1 MMNDIAAFTLVRS
14 RRFGYEM
21 GKRVPSMSIG
31 QRLKRLGFDF
41 YLVLLIGTVALATL
55 LPARGAAAEVVDMV
69 STGAVAL
76 LFFLYGVKLNTGAIV
91 AGLTNWRLQA
101 LIFASTFIAFPIVGF
116 ILAFALG
123 PLLPPE
129 LRIGLLYL
137 AILPSTVQSSI
148 AFTSIAHGNV
158 PAAVCAA
165 SLSNLAGVFI
175 TPAAAALLLHTSGT
189 SGLGADAIIGIAVQL
204 LLPFVLGQLA
214 RPLLSRFVDRH
225 PVLTRV
231 VDRGSILII
240 VFSAFSAGV
249 VAGIWQQVDIGTLA
263 ILFAADTVLLVVIMV
278 LTSQAGRLSGLSRA
292 DRLALFFCGSKKS
305 LASGL
310 PMANILFAG
319 QAASMIVL
327 PLMLFHQLQL
337 FVCAVIAQRE
347 GQRVLAANV
356 TP

>member
-1 MMNDIAAFTLVRS
+1 
-14 RRFGYEM
+14 
-21 GKRVPSMSIG
+21 MSIG
-31 QRLKRLGFDF
+31 QRLKRAGFDF
-41 YLVLLIGTVALATL
+41 YLVLLIGTVALATV
-55 LPARGAAAEVVDMV
+55 LPARGVAADAVDII
-69 STGAVAL
+69 SSAAVAL
-76 LFFLYGVKLNTGAIV
+76 LFFLYGVKLNTGAII
-91 AGLTNWRLQA
+91 AGITNWRLQG
-101 LIFASTFIAFPIVGF
+101 LIFASTFIAFPLVGF
-116 ILAFALG
+116 LLAFALG

-129 LRIGLLYL
+129 LRTGVLYL
-137 AILPSTVQSSI
+137 SILPSTVQSSI
-148 AFTSIAHGNV
+148 AFTSIARGNV

-165 SLSNLAGVFI
+165 SVSNLAGIFI
-175 TPAAAALLLHTSGT
+175 TPVAATLLLHTSGG
-189 SGLGADAIIGIAVQL
+189 GLGGGAVIGIAVQL

-214 RPLLSRFVDRH
+214 RPLLSGVVDRH

-231 VDRGSILII
+231 VDRGSILVI

-263 ILFAADTVLLVVIMV
+263 ILFAADTILLVAIMI
-278 LTSQAGRLSGLSRA
+278 LTAQAGRLAGLPRA

-319 QAASMIVL
+319 HAASLIVL

-347 GQRVLAANV
+347 GQRDIVASANS
-356 TP
+356 

>member
-1 MMNDIAAFTLVRS
+1 
-14 RRFGYEM
+14 
-21 GKRVPSMSIG
+21 MSIG
-31 QRLKRLGFDF
+31 QRLKRVGFDW
-41 YLVLLIGTVALATL
+41 YLVLLVGTVVIATL
-55 LPARGAAAEVVDMV
+55 LPARGAAADAVDTI
-69 STGAVAL
+69 SSLAVAL

-91 AGLTNWRLQA
+91 AGFTNWRLQG
-101 LIFASTFIAFPIVGF
+101 LIFASTFIVFPIVGF
-116 ILAFALG
+116 ILVFVLG
-123 PLLPPE
+123 AVLPPE

-137 AILPSTVQSSI
+137 SILPSTVQSSI

-165 SLSNLAGVFI
+165 SVSNLAGIFI
-175 TPAAAALLLHTSGT
+175 TPAAAALLLHTSGG
-189 SGLGADAIIGIAVQL
+189 GLGAGAVIGIAVQL
-204 LLPFVLGQLA
+204 LLPFILGQLA

-240 VFSAFSAGV
+240 VYSAFSAGV

-263 ILFAADTVLLVVIMV
+263 ILFAADTVMLAIIMIV
-278 LTSQAGRLSGLSRA
+278 TSRAGRAAGLSRG

-319 QAASMIVL
+319 QAASLIVL

-347 GQRVLAANV
+347 GQRVIAESV

>member
-1 MMNDIAAFTLVRS
+1 
-14 RRFGYEM
+14 
-21 GKRVPSMSIG
+21 MSIG
-31 QRLKRLGFDF
+31 QKLKRLGLDF
-41 YLVLLIGTVALATL
+41 YLALLIGTVAMATL
-55 LPARGAAAEVVDMV
+55 LPARGTTAGGVDV
-69 STGAVAL
+69 ISSSAVAL

-91 AGLTNWRLQA
+91 AGFTNWRLQA
-101 LIFASTFIAFPIVGF
+101 LIFAGTFIAFPIVGF
-116 ILAFALG
+116 VLVFLLG
-123 PLLPPE
+123 SVLPPE

-137 AILPSTVQSSI
+137 SILPSTVQSSI
-148 AFTSIAHGNV
+148 AFTSIARGNV

-165 SLSNLAGVFI
+165 SVSNLIGIFI
-175 TPAAAALLLHTSGT
+175 TPAAAALLLHTSGG
-189 SGLGADAIIGIAVQL
+189 GLGAPAVFGIAVQL
-204 LLPFVLGQLA
+204 LLPFAAGQLA
-214 RPLLSRFVDRH
+214 RPLLAGFVDRH

-240 VFSAFSAGV
+240 VYSAFSAGV

-263 ILFAADTVLLVVIMV
+263 ILFAADTVMLVVIMIV
-278 LTSQAGRLSGLSRA
+278 TSRAGRLVGLPRG

-319 QAASMIVL
+319 QAASLIVL

-347 GQRVLAANV
+347 GQRDIAGSA

>member
-1 MMNDIAAFTLVRS
+1 
-14 RRFGYEM
+14 
-21 GKRVPSMSIG
+21 MSIG
-31 QRLKRLGFDF
+31 QRLKRVGFDW
-41 YLVLLIGTVALATL
+41 YLVLLVGTMVIATL
-55 LPARGAAAEVVDMV
+55 LPARGAAADAVDTI
-69 STGAVAL
+69 SSLAVAL

-91 AGLTNWRLQA
+91 AGFTNWRLQG

-116 ILAFALG
+116 LLAFLLG
-123 PLLPPE
+123 PVLPPE

-137 AILPSTVQSSI
+137 SILPSTVQSSI
-148 AFTSIAHGNV
+148 AFTSIARGNV

-165 SLSNLAGVFI
+165 SVSNLAGIFI
-175 TPAAAALLLHTSGT
+175 TPAAAALLLHTSGG
-189 SGLGADAIIGIAVQL
+189 GLGAGAVLGIAVQL
-204 LLPFVLGQLA
+204 LLPFVVGQLA
-214 RPLLSRFVDRH
+214 RPLLSALVDRH
-225 PVLTRV
+225 PVLTRI

-240 VFSAFSAGV
+240 VYSAFSAGV

-263 ILFAADTVLLVVIMV
+263 ILFAADTVLLTVIMIV
-278 LTSQAGRLSGLSRA
+278 TSRAGRIAGLSRA

-319 QAASMIVL
+319 QAASLIVL

-347 GQRVLAANV
+347 GQRVIAESV

>member
-1 MMNDIAAFTLVRS
+1 
-14 RRFGYEM
+14 
-21 GKRVPSMSIG
+21 MSIG
-31 QRLKRLGFDF
+31 QRLKRVGFDW
-41 YLVLLIGTVALATL
+41 YLVLLVGTMVIATL
-55 LPARGAAAEVVDMV
+55 LPAREAAADAVDTI
-69 STGAVAL
+69 SSLAVAL

-91 AGLTNWRLQA
+91 AGFTNWRLQG

-116 ILAFALG
+116 LLAFLLG
-123 PLLPPE
+123 AVLPPE

-137 AILPSTVQSSI
+137 SILPSTVQSSI
-148 AFTSIAHGNV
+148 AFTSIARGNV

-165 SLSNLAGVFI
+165 SVSNLAGIFI
-175 TPAAAALLLHTSGT
+175 TPAAAALLLHTSGG
-189 SGLGADAIIGIAVQL
+189 GLGAGAVLGIAVQL
-204 LLPFVLGQLA
+204 LLPFVIGQLA
-214 RPLLSRFVDRH
+214 RPLLSALVDRH
-225 PVLTRV
+225 PVLTRI

-240 VFSAFSAGV
+240 VYSAFSAGAV
-249 VAGIWQQVDIGTLA
+249 VGIWQQVDIGTLA
-263 ILFAADTVLLVVIMV
+263 ILFAADTVLLTVIMIV
-278 LTSQAGRLSGLSRA
+278 TSRAGRIAGLSRA

-319 QAASMIVL
+319 QAASLIVL

-347 GQRVLAANV
+347 GQRVIAESV